1 MLLVQGI
8 DFDSYDDVE
17 KLVSEYSLGKFC
29 GKDLIKSK
37 LLYSV
42 EDIFKYKVGDEVSV
56 DFDGDGFLIWD
67 GEVSGI
73 FDNKLMVYIY

>member
-8 DFDSYDDVE
+8 DFNSYDNADE
-17 KLVSEYSLGKFC
+17 LVSEYCLEEC
-29 GKDLIKSK
+29 GEKELINSK

-42 EDIFKYKVGDEVSV
+42 KNTSKYKVGDEVSV
-56 DFDGDGFLIWD
+56 DFDGDGFLLWN

-73 FDNKLMVYIY
+73 FADKLMVYIY

>member
-8 DFDSYDDVE
+8 DFDFHDDVE
-17 KLVSEYSLGKFC
+17 KLVSEYSLEKFC
-29 GKDLIKSK
+29 GKDIAKSK